1 MLFLEKK
8 TIINGVYR
16 KYNEEEVKMKKV
28 ISSLLVAC
36 LLFITTVSSVSAV
49 GSLNDNEKEVLTALK
64 TVVTVD
70 GAKIKLQASDI
81 NTAENYMM
89 QDGFDLTT
97 EQKNIIINN
106 IEATKAYLQANHIKD
121 FSSITRQQAY
131 DILEFLQAAAN
142 AIGLTV
148 KLNAADRTISFY
160 DSDKLVYTTT
170 QVIKKTG
177 YDITQTAVIASGLV
191 IILIGAGYYAK
202 RKHLLS
208 K

>member
-1 MLFLEKK
+1 
-8 TIINGVYR
+8 
-16 KYNEEEVKMKKV
+16 MKKL

-36 LLFITTVSSVSAV
+36 LLVISTISSTWAV
-49 GSLNDNEKEVLTALK
+49 GYLNDNEKELLTALNS
-64 TVVTVD
+64 TVKVD
-70 GAKIKLQASDI
+70 GATLSLQAADI

-106 IEATKAYLQANHIKD
+106 IEATKSYLKANHITNFD
-121 FSSITRQQAY
+121 TITRKQAY
-131 DILEFLQAAAN
+131 DILEFLQAAGN

-148 KLNAADRTISFY
+148 TLNAADRTILFH
-160 DSDKLVYTTT
+160 DGDKLVYTTT

-177 YDITQTAVIASGLV
+177 YDITQTTVIASGLV
-191 IILIGAGYYAK
+191 IILLGAGYYAK
-202 RKHLLS
+202 RKHLFS

>member
-1 MLFLEKK
+1 MKK
-8 TIINGVYR
+8 DII
-16 KYNEEEVKMKKV
+16 KYIVTRRGGRKMKKIV
-28 ISSLLVAC
+28 SSLLVVC
-36 LLFITTVSSVSAV
+36 LLVITTITPTWAV

-64 TVVTVD
+64 SKVNVD
-70 GAKIKLQASDI
+70 GATIGLQAADI

-131 DILEFLQAAAN
+131 DILEFIQAAAD

-160 DSDKLVYTTT
+160 DGDKLVYTTT

-177 YDITQTAVIASGLV
+177 YDITQTAVIAAGLV
-191 IILIGAGYYAK
+191 VILLGAGYYAK
-202 RKHLLS
+202 KKHLFA

>member
-1 MLFLEKK
+1 
-8 TIINGVYR
+8 
-16 KYNEEEVKMKKV
+16 MKRI

-36 LLFITTVSSVSAV
+36 LLAISTVAPIHAI
-49 GSLNDNEKEVLTALK
+49 GNLNDNEKEVLAALK
-64 TVVTVD
+64 STVEVD
-70 GAKIKLQASDI
+70 GSTVGLQSADI
-81 NTAENYMM
+81 NKAENYMM

-106 IEATKAYLQANHIKD
+106 IEATKAYLVANHIKD
-121 FSSITRQQAY
+121 FNSITRQQAY
-131 DILEFLQAAAN
+131 DILEFIQAAAN

-160 DSDKLVYTTT
+160 DGDKLIYTTT

-177 YDITQTAVIASGLV
+177 YEFDFNYIQIAGIATGLV
-191 IILIGAGYYAK
+191 VILLGAGYFAK
-202 RKHLLS
+202 RKELFS

>member
-1 MLFLEKK
+1 
-8 TIINGVYR
+8 
-16 KYNEEEVKMKKV
+16 MKKIV
-28 ISSLLVAC
+28 SSLLVVC
-36 LLFITTVSSVSAV
+36 LLVITTITPAWAV
-49 GSLNDNEKEVLTALK
+49 GSLNENEKEVLAALK
-64 TVVTVD
+64 STVNVD
-70 GAKIKLQASDI
+70 GATIGLQAADI

-121 FSSITRQQAY
+121 FNSITRQQAY
-131 DILEFLQAAAN
+131 DILEFIQAAAN

-160 DSDKLVYTTT
+160 DGDKLVYVTT

-177 YDITQTAVIASGLV
+177 YDITQTAVIAAGLV
-191 IILIGAGYYAK
+191 VILLGAGYYAK
-202 RKHLLS
+202 KKHLFA

>member
-1 MLFLEKK
+1 
-8 TIINGVYR
+8 
-16 KYNEEEVKMKKV
+16 MKKI

-36 LLFITTVSSVSAV
+36 LLAISTIAPLHAI
-49 GSLNDNEKEVLTALK
+49 GNLNDNEKEVLAALK
-64 TVVTVD
+64 STVEVD
-70 GAKIKLQASDI
+70 GSTVGLQSADI
-81 NTAENYMM
+81 NKAENYMM

-106 IEATKAYLQANHIKD
+106 IEATKAYLVANHIKD
-121 FSSITRQQAY
+121 FNSITRQQAY

-148 KLNAADRTISFY
+148 KLNATDRTISFY
-160 DSDKLVYTTT
+160 DGDKLIYTTT

-177 YDITQTAVIASGLV
+177 YDLNQTVAVAAGLV
-191 IILIGAGYYAK
+191 VILLGAGYFAK
-202 RKHLLS
+202 RKKLFS

>member
-1 MLFLEKK
+1 
-8 TIINGVYR
+8 
-16 KYNEEEVKMKKV
+16 MKKL
-28 ISSLLVAC
+28 ISSLLIVC
-36 LLFITTVSSVSAV
+36 LLVITTITPTWAV
-49 GSLNDNEKEVLTALK
+49 GYLNDNEKELLAALK
-64 TVVTVD
+64 STVKVD
-70 GAKIKLQASDI
+70 GATLCLQAADI

-121 FSSITRQQAY
+121 FNSITRKQAY
-131 DILEFLQAAAN
+131 DILVFLQAAAN

-160 DSDKLVYTTT
+160 DGDKLVYVTT
-170 QVIKKTG
+170 QVTKRTG
-177 YDITQTAVIASGLV
+177 YDITQTVVIGASLV
-191 IILIGAGYYAK
+191 VVLLGAGYYAK
-202 RKHLLS
+202 KKHLFV

>member
-1 MLFLEKK
+1 
-8 TIINGVYR
+8 
-16 KYNEEEVKMKKV
+16 MKKI

-36 LLFITTVSSVSAV
+36 LLVIATVSPTWAV

-64 TVVTVD
+64 SSVVVD
-70 GAKIKLQASDI
+70 GATIKLQAADI

-106 IEATKAYLQANHIKD
+106 IEATKSYLQANHIKD
-121 FSSITRQQAY
+121 FNSITRQQAY
-131 DILEFLQAAAN
+131 DILAFIQAAAN

-148 KLNAADRTISFY
+148 KLDAADRTISFY
-160 DSDKLVYTTT
+160 DGDKLIYTTT

-177 YDITQTAVIASGLV
+177 YDITQTAVIGAGLV
-191 IILIGAGYYAK
+191 VILLGVGYYAK
-202 RKHLLS
+202 KKHLFA

>member
-1 MLFLEKK
+1 
-8 TIINGVYR
+8 
-16 KYNEEEVKMKKV
+16 MKKI

-36 LLFITTVSSVSAV
+36 LLVIATVSPTWAI
-49 GSLNDNEKEVLTALK
+49 GSLNDNEKEVLAALK
-64 TVVTVD
+64 SSVVVD
-70 GAKIKLQASDI
+70 GATIKLQAADI

-121 FSSITRQQAY
+121 FNSITRQQAY
-131 DILEFLQAAAN
+131 DILEFIQAAAN

-148 KLNAADRTISFY
+148 KLDAANRTISFY
-160 DSDKLVYTTT
+160 DGDKLIYTTT

-177 YDITQTAVIASGLV
+177 YDITQTAVIGASLV
-191 IILIGAGYYAK
+191 VILLGAGYYAK
-202 RKHLLS
+202 KKHLFA

>member
-1 MLFLEKK
+1 MYILKLK
-8 TIINGVYR
+8 
-16 KYNEEEVKMKKV
+16 EEEEGKMKKL

-36 LLFITTVSSVSAV
+36 LLAITTISSTEAV
-49 GSLNDNEKEVLTALK
+49 GYLNDNEKEVLTALK
-64 TVVTVD
+64 STVKID
-70 GAKIKLQASDI
+70 GSNIGLQDADI

-106 IEATKAYLQANHIKD
+106 IEATKAYLKANHITVFD
-121 FSSITRQQAY
+121 AITRKQAY
-131 DILEFLQAAAN
+131 DILEFLQAAGG

-148 KLNAADRTISFY
+148 TLNAADRTILFH
-160 DSDKLVYTTT
+160 DGDKLIYVTT

-191 IILIGAGYYAK
+191 VILLGAGYYAK
-202 RKHLLS
+202 RKHLFS

>member
-1 MLFLEKK
+1 
-8 TIINGVYR
+8 
-16 KYNEEEVKMKKV
+16 MKKIV
-28 ISSLLVAC
+28 SSLLMAC
-36 LLFITTVSSVSAV
+36 LLVITTISSTEAI
-49 GSLNDNEKEVLTALK
+49 GYLNDNEKEVLTALK
-64 TVVTVD
+64 STVEVD
-70 GAKIKLQASDI
+70 GSNIRLQDADI

-106 IEATKAYLQANHIKD
+106 IEATKAYLKANHIKNFD
-121 FSSITRQQAY
+121 AITRKQAY
-131 DILEFLQAAAN
+131 DILEFLQAAGG

-148 KLNAADRTISFY
+148 TLNAADRTILFY
-160 DSDKLVYTTT
+160 DGDKLIYVTT

-191 IILIGAGYYAK
+191 VILLGAGYYAK
-202 RKHLLS
+202 RKHLFS

>member
-1 MLFLEKK
+1 MYIRKLKK
-8 TIINGVYR
+8 
-16 KYNEEEVKMKKV
+16 EEEGNMKKI

-36 LLFITTVSSVSAV
+36 LLAISTISPTHAV
-49 GSLNDNEKEVLTALK
+49 GYLNDNEKELLTALNS
-64 TVVTVD
+64 TVKLDGVTL
-70 GAKIKLQASDI
+70 KLQAADI

-106 IEATKAYLQANHIKD
+106 IEATKAYLQANHITNFD
-121 FSSITRQQAY
+121 AITRKQAY
-131 DILEFLQAAAN
+131 DILEFLQAAGG

-148 KLNAADRTISFY
+148 TLNAADRTILFY
-160 DSDKLVYTTT
+160 DGDKLIYTTT

-177 YDITQTAVIASGLV
+177 YDITQTVVIASGLV
-191 IILIGAGYYAK
+191 VILLGAGYYAK
-202 RKHLLS
+202 KKRLFS

>member
-1 MLFLEKK
+1 
-8 TIINGVYR
+8 
-16 KYNEEEVKMKKV
+16 MKRI

-36 LLFITTVSSVSAV
+36 LLAISTIAPLHAI
-49 GSLNDNEKEVLTALK
+49 GNLNDNEKEVLAALK
-64 TVVTVD
+64 STVEVD
-70 GAKIKLQASDI
+70 GSTVGLQSADI
-81 NTAENYMM
+81 NKAENYMM

-106 IEATKAYLQANHIKD
+106 IEATKAYLVANHIKD
-121 FSSITRQQAY
+121 FNSITRQQAY

-148 KLNAADRTISFY
+148 KLNATDRTISFY
-160 DSDKLVYTTT
+160 DGDKLIYTTT

-177 YDITQTAVIASGLV
+177 YDLNQTVAVAAGLV
-191 IILIGAGYYAK
+191 VILLGAGYFAK
-202 RKHLLS
+202 RKKLFS